1 MMGPLAK
8 TGEIPQT
15 LDLWLAVFP
24 IGFLF
29 GYFVQR
35 SGFTDARKIAAVFYL
50 KDVDVPV
57 VMLTAIVVGML
68 GLFGLS
74 LLGLL
79 DFSRVYLLP
88 TYLGPMAVGGL
99 LFGIG
104 MAIGGFCPGTS
115 IASLATGKLDA
126 LAFVIGVFVGTLIFG
141 DFYPVWKDFYLSGYR
156 EVYSLNELLHLG
168 LAPTIFLV
176 ILLAV
181 GGSMGLR
188 WLQQY
193 FWHNVERKPS
203 PRRRALA
210 AAALA
215 SAAVVAFLI
224 PTQAFFAIEN
234 TAGSMGGWDRPW
246 ADPLEK
252 VMIGPLAAGEVVYRH
267 SDRTQCFDLRSPS
280 EFEQG
285 HLRDARNMTA
295 SELAQKPFL
304 PGTVVLAYAKKDDP
318 SLRSTVKALRQ
329 RGVRAFGVEGGFQAL
344 KPYYME
350 PITGTL
356 EKSLG
361 GERVAAL
368 RTYRALMAPEQPAAA
383 HDPDPP
389 AGRPAP

>member
-8 TGEIPQT
+8 TGEISQT

-88 TYLGPMAVGGL
+88 TYLGPMAAGGL
-99 LFGIG
+99 LFGAG
-104 MAIGGFCPGTS
+104 MAMGGFCPGTS
-115 IASLATGKLDA
+115 VAAVVTGKLDA
-126 LAFVIGVFVGTLIFG
+126 LVFLIGVFLGTLVFG
-141 DFYPVWKDFYLSGYR
+141 DFYPLWKDFYLSGYQG
-156 EVYSLNELLHLG
+156 VYRLTDLLHLG
-168 LAPTIFLV
+168 LAPTMLLV
-176 ILLAV
+176 ILFTV
-181 GGSMGLR
+181 GVSMGLR
-188 WLQQY
+188 RLQQH

-203 PRRRALA
+203 PRGRALT

-215 SAAVVAFLI
+215 SAAVAAFLI
-224 PTQAFFAIEN
+224 PTQAFFAVEN
-234 TAGSMGGWDRPW
+234 TAGSMGGWTMPW
-246 ADPLEK
+246 ADPFEK
-252 VMIGPLAAGEVVYRH
+252 VMLDPLAAGEVVYRH
-267 SDRTQCFDLRSPS
+267 SDRTRCFDLRSPS

-285 HLRDARNMTA
+285 HLRGARNMTA
-295 SELAQKPFL
+295 SELAHETFL
-304 PGTVVLAYAKKDDP
+304 PGTVVLAYAQKDDP

-350 PITGTL
+350 PIAGPL

-368 RTYRALMAPEQPAAA
+368 RTYRALMAPGQPVAAPQ
-383 HDPDPP
+383 PDPP
-389 AGRPAP
+389 AGRQAP

>member
-1 MMGPLAK
+1 MIGPLAK
-8 TGEIPQT
+8 TGEISQT
-15 LDLWLAVFP
+15 ADLWLAVFP

-29 GYFVQR
+29 GYFLQR

-57 VMLTAIVVGML
+57 VMFTAIVVGML

-74 LLGLL
+74 LAGVL
-79 DFSRVYLLP
+79 DISRVYLLP

-115 IASLATGKLDA
+115 VASLATGKLDA
-126 LAFVIGVFVGTLIFG
+126 LAFLIGVFVGTLIFG
-141 DFYPVWKDFYLSGYR
+141 DFYPVWKAFYLSGYKN
-156 EVYSLNELLHLG
+156 VYSLSDLLHLG

-203 PRRRALA
+203 PRRRALVA
-210 AAALA
+210 VALA
-215 SAAVVAFLI
+215 SAAVAAFLI

-252 VMIGPLAAGEVVYRH
+252 VMVDPLAAGEVVYRH
-267 SDRTQCFDLRSPS
+267 SDRTQCFDLRPPS
-280 EFEQG
+280 EFENG
-285 HLRDARNMTA
+285 HLRGARNMTA
-295 SELAQKPFL
+295 SELAHKTFL
-304 PGTVVLAYAKKDDP
+304 PGTVVLAYAQKGDP

-329 RGVRAFGVEGGFQAL
+329 QGVRAFGVEGGFQAL

-350 PITGTL
+350 PLASPL
-356 EKSLG
+356 EQSLG
-361 GERVAAL
+361 GEKVAGL
-368 RTYRALMAPEQPAAA
+368 RTYRALMSPAQPAAA
-383 HDPDPP
+383 SEPDPP

>member
-1 MMGPLAK
+1 MIGPLAK
-8 TGEIPQT
+8 TGEISQT
-15 LDLWLAVFP
+15 ADLWFALFP

-29 GYFVQR
+29 GYFLQR
-35 SGFTDARKIAAVFYL
+35 SGFTDSRKIAAVFYL

-57 VMLTAIVVGML
+57 VMFTAIVVGML

-74 LLGLL
+74 LAGVL
-79 DFSRVYLLP
+79 DISRVYLLP

-115 IASLATGKLDA
+115 VASLATGKIDA
-126 LAFVIGVFVGTLIFG
+126 LAFLIGVIVGTLIFG

-210 AAALA
+210 AVALA
-215 SAAVVAFLI
+215 SAAVAAFLI

-252 VMIGPLAAGEVVYRH
+252 VMISPLAAGEVVYRH
-267 SDRTQCFDLRSPS
+267 SDRIQCFDLRSPS

-285 HLRDARNMTA
+285 HLRDSRNMTA
-295 SELAQKPFL
+295 SESLKR
-304 PGTVVLAYAKKDDP
+304 P
-318 SLRSTVKALRQ
+318 SCRERWCSPMHRKTI
-329 RGVRAFGVEGGFQAL
+329 RAFAV
-344 KPYYME
+344 
-350 PITGTL
+350 
-356 EKSLG
+356 
-361 GERVAAL
+361 R
-368 RTYRALMAPEQPAAA
+368 
-383 HDPDPP
+383 
-389 AGRPAP
+389 